1 MLQVRPDFLL
11 REVAGE
17 RILVPVGE
25 AALSLHG
32 MICLSESGALLWE
45 KLHEPCT
52 MRTLVDALLAEYE
65 VDRDT
70 AAADVRE
77 FLGKLEQHGVLLSGA
92 DEAEQ

>member
-52 MRTLVDALLAEYE
+52 MRTLVDALLA
-65 VDRDT
+65 DRDT